1 MSEIS
6 LRGKNILIVAEPGQM
21 IDGICSRLRTQGVSI
36 EFISSGFQAVSM
48 MEKDAETPS
57 MEFQLIILFE
67 NCLDMPQ
74 REVLNLVRLSYLA
87 KKLPILCLSK
97 ETNVDD
103 IKVMLQEGSSGFL
116 VDYGN
121 FNKVLDKIC
130 SVIQ

>member
-1 MSEIS
+1 MPETS

-36 EFISSGFQAVSM
+36 EFITSGFQAISM
-48 MEKDAETPS
+48 IEKDAKNPG

-74 REVLNLVRLSYLA
+74 REVLNLVRLTYPA

-121 FNKVLDKIC
+121 FNKVLDKIG